1 MKVGGGRRCV
11 PRRPRAAAMGRA
23 LKARLLHVV
32 PVLFL
37 VSFGSMLLIDLT
49 PGDPAATILGDNA
62 TPAQIHELRAQ
73 LGLDRPLPVRYASWI
88 GNIVQGDFGRSI
100 RTQQPVLDAITERLP
115 VTIELALL
123 ALVMALAVVIPAALY
138 TAYRAGSRADRLGN
152 VVSSSLLSLPSFL
165 TALVLVYLLALR
177 FPVFPVTGW
186 VPFTDDPLENLRSA
200 FLPALTLALTEM
212 AVLTRV
218 LRSDLIATLQEDFIL
233 SAKAKG
239 LPTWYVLLRHALRPS
254 SFSLVTLAGLSLG
267 RLIGGAVIVETLFAL
282 PGIGQLLV
290 NAILGKDAV
299 TVQGVVLFVAL
310 VYVGL
315 NLLTDVL
322 YTVLDPR
329 TRAAKA

>member
-1 MKVGGGRRCV
+1 
-11 PRRPRAAAMGRA
+11 
-23 LKARLLHVV
+23 
-32 PVLFL
+32 
-37 VSFGSMLLIDLT
+37 MLLIDLT

-165 TALVLVYLLALR
+165 TALLLVYLLALR